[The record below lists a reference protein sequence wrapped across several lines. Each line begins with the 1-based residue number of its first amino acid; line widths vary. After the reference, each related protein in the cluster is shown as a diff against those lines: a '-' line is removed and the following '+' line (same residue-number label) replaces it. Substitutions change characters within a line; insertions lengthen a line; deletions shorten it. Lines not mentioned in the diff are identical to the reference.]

1 MNETEIKPIAVVGIP
16 FDEKSSFMQGA
27 ADGPRAIREVLNDTS
42 GNFWTESGIELI
54 KNNHFV
60 DYGNIVIS
68 DYHSDIENEISGL
81 LKKHN
86 KLISLGGDHSI
97 VYPVV
102 KAFSQKYNGLN
113 ILQLDAHTD
122 LYDELDGDRFSHACP
137 FLRILEGN
145 LVSKLTQVGIRVIPE
160 KHLAQQKR
168 FEIDVITMRDWILG
182 KRTKLEGPLYIS
194 LDLDVFDPGFAPG
207 VSHHEPGGMSP
218 RDVIELILNIKVPI
232 VGADIVELNPK
243 RDPVG
248 ITAMLGAKLL
258 KELIGKMMQS

>member
-1 MNETEIKPIAVVGIP
+1 MNTTDIRPIAVVGIP

-27 ADGPRAIREVLNDTS
+27 ADGPGAIREVLNDS
-42 GNFWTESGIELI
+42 SSNFWTESGIEI
-54 KNNHFV
+54 TKNNHFV
-60 DYGNIVIS
+60 DYGDIVIT
-68 DYHSDIENEISGL
+68 DYHSDIENEIAGL
-81 LKKHN
+81 LEKHD

-97 VYPVV
+97 AYPIV
-102 KAFSQKYNGLN
+102 KAFSQKYDALN

-137 FLRILEGN
+137 FLRILEDN
-145 LVSKLTQVGIRVIPE
+145 LASKLTQVGIRVVPE
-160 KHLAQQKR
+160 KHAEQQKR
-168 FEIDVITMRDWILG
+168 FKIDVITMRDWVSG

-194 LDLDVFDPGFAPG
+194 LDLDVFDPGYAPG

-218 RDVIELILNIKVPI
+218 REVIELILNINVPI

-258 KELIGKMMQS
+258 KELIGKMINS